1 MGLHRRTFLKVGL
14 SGAAALAVG
23 GVGLGLRAS
32 VLQTPNVPLHCLN
45 AQQYSIFSAVADC
58 IVSPDGDM
66 PSIEQ
71 LGVVAQIDEMLRH
84 VHPTER
90 AQILQVLSLLEN
102 ALAGFVLD
110 GRFQTFTALSR
121 EARVTVLEGWRTSRL
136 SVKQQALLPSMGC
149 VSLRTG
155 DIQRPMHLRDIQV
168 RLILLR
174 WV

>member
-1 MGLHRRTFLKVGL
+1 MHSNT
-14 SGAAALAVG
+14 
-23 GVGLGLRAS
+23 
-32 VLQTPNVPLHCLN
+32 H
-45 AQQYSIFSAVADC
+45 FSAVADC

-66 PSIEQ
+66 PP
-71 LGVVAQIDEMLRH
+71 LNNCVVAQIDEMLRH

-121 EARVTVLEGWRTSRL
+121 EARVTVLRDGG
-136 SVKQQALLPSMGC
+136 QAACPSNNRRLLPSMGC

-155 DIQRPMHLRDIQV
+155 DIRGLCIYGIFRSA
-168 RLILLR
+168 
-174 WV
+174 